1 MVWNSFGC
9 SIYWK
14 FHNPN
19 WRTHI
24 FQPGRAQPPTRTY
37 QLFLYQQNVFFLPG
51 YLRAMSWDMEFGK
64 SRVKFHDLDLQCR
77 FSDAMLQDLQQN
89 YGFTHVP
96 KQVPNKKQTWQQIG
110 YMAADLWRFL
120 MARKFPQWRLA
131 GRLAR
136 VVWCGFDGCDPSM
149 GLAVQLAIIFT
160 WIDRWMD
167 RKIDKDR

>member
-89 YGFTHVP
+89 YGLLMYL
-96 KQVPNKKQTWQQIG
+96 NKYLTKSRHGSRLVTWQQICDVFWWPG
-110 YMAADLWRFL
+110 NFLSEDLQADWLVWFDADLMAATPAWGWQCSWL
-120 MARKFPQWRLA
+120 
-131 GRLAR
+131 
-136 VVWCGFDGCDPSM
+136 
-149 GLAVQLAIIFT
+149 
-160 WIDRWMD
+160 
-167 RKIDKDR
+167 